1 MGDGPSVTGTAHFPG
16 RELIMAPR
24 PKNNITYV
32 ASALD
37 KLQAARAALGDI
49 DLRTTRG
56 ELRDAIRE
64 GRLATENAL
73 EWCEAAIQADAAT
86 LAAHT
91 HRRAG

>member
-1 MGDGPSVTGTAHFPG
+1 MGDGPSVVCNTASPG

-37 KLQAARAALGDI
+37 KLQAARSALGEI

-56 ELRDAIRE
+56 ELRDALRE

-73 EWCEAAIQADAAT
+73 EWCEAAIQADAAS
-86 LAAHT
+86 LAAHA